1 MKAILVRAF
10 GGPEVL
16 KLEDVPEPAPGPGQI
31 VVAMKAAGVNPVET
45 YVRAGLYPS
54 KPDLPYCPG
63 SDAAG
68 VVESVGRGVKGLRP
82 GDRVFLYVYA
92 GGGSGTYAEKTLCAA
107 SRAFPLPKT
116 LSFEQGAALG
126 VPYGTA
132 HRALFARGRAK
143 KGETVLIHGASGGVG
158 VAAVQLARAA
168 GLEVLGTGGGAEG
181 AAFVKSLGADASFDH
196 RAPGYQDEILKATGG
211 RGPDL
216 IVEMLA
222 NANLPADLALAAPR
236 GRIVV
241 VGSRGAVTIDAR
253 ATMMKDL
260 DVLGMTMRNVG
271 GEKDVAALYAA
282 LGKGLKSGAL
292 KPAIGKRFPLVEAAK
307 AHEAVMTPGARGKIV
322 LIP

>member
-10 GGPEVL
+10 GGPEAL
-16 KLEDVPEPAPGPGQI
+16 SLEEVPAPTPGPGQV
-31 VVAMKAAGVNPVET
+31 VVAAKAVGVNPVEV
-45 YVRAGLYPS
+45 YVRAGSYPA
-54 KPDLPYCPG
+54 KPELPYCPG

-68 VVESVGRGVKGLRP
+68 IVEAVGRGVKGVRI
-82 GDRVFLYVYA
+82 GDRVYVY
-92 GGGSGTYAEKTLCAA
+92 GTISGAYAAKTLCAA
-107 SRAFPLPKT
+107 SRVFPLPKS

-132 HRALFARGRAK
+132 HRALFHRGRAR

-168 GLEVLGTGGGAEG
+168 GLKVLGTGGGAEG
-181 AAFVKSLGADASFDH
+181 AAFVKSLGANAAFDH
-196 RAPGYQDEILKATGG
+196 RAPDYQDDIRNSTNGK
-211 RGPDL
+211 GPDL

-222 NANLPADLALAAPR
+222 NVNLPADLALAAPL

-241 VGSRGAVTIDAR
+241 VGSRGPVQIDPR

-260 DVLGMTMRNVG
+260 DVLGMSMRNLG
-271 GEKDVAALYAA
+271 SEKDVAALYAA
-282 LGKGLKSGAL
+282 LSKGLKSGAL
-292 KPAIGKRFPLVEAAK
+292 KPMIAKSFPLAEAGR
-307 AHEAVMTPGARGKIV
+307 AHEAVMSPGARGKIV

>member
-1 MKAILVRAF
+1 MKTILVRAF

-16 KLEDVPEPAPGPGQI
+16 QIEEAPDPAPGPGQV
-31 VVAMKAAGVNPVET
+31 VVAVKAVGVNPVET

-54 KPDLPYCPG
+54 KPALPYCPG

-68 VVESVGRGVKGLRP
+68 VVAALGRGVKGLKT
-82 GDRVFLYVYA
+82 GDRVYVYGA
-92 GGGSGTYAEKTLCAA
+92 VGGVYAERALCAT
-107 SRAFPLPKT
+107 SRVFALPKA

-168 GLEVLGTGGGAEG
+168 ELNVLGTGGGAEG
-181 AAFVKSLGADASFDH
+181 AAFVKSLGAHAAFDH
-196 RAPGYQDEILKATGG
+196 RAPGYQDEILKASGG
-211 RGPDL
+211 KGPDL

-222 NANLPADLALAAPR
+222 NVNLPADLALAAPR
-236 GRIVV
+236 GRVVV
-241 VGSRGAVTIDAR
+241 VGSRGPVSIDAR

-260 DVLGMTMRNVG
+260 DVLGMSLRNA
-271 GEKDVAALYAA
+271 GEDAIAAIHAALV
-282 LGKGLKSGAL
+282 KGLKSGAL
-292 KPAIGKRFPLVEAAK
+292 APVIGKSFPLADAAK
-307 AHEAVMTPGARGKIV
+307 AHEAMLSPGARGKIV

>member
-16 KLEDVPEPAPGPGQI
+16 KLEDVPEPRPGPGQV
-31 VVAMKAAGVNPVET
+31 VVAVKAAGVNPVEA
-45 YVRAGLYPS
+45 YVRAGMYPA
-54 KPDLPYCPG
+54 KPELPYCPG

-68 VVESVGRGVKGLRP
+68 VVEAVGRGVKGVKA
-82 GDRVFLYVYA
+82 GDRVYVYGA
-92 GGGSGTYAEKTLCAA
+92 VSGVYAEKALCATP
-107 SRAFPLPKT
+107 RVFPLPKS

-132 HRALFARGRAK
+132 RRALFQRGRAK

-168 GLEVLGTGGGAEG
+168 GLKVLGTGGGGEG
-181 AAFVKSLGADASFDH
+181 AAFVKALGAHAVFDH
-196 RAPGYQDEILKATGG
+196 RAPGYQDEIVKATGG
-211 RGPDL
+211 KGPDL

-222 NANLPADLALAAPR
+222 NVNLPADFALAAPR
-236 GRIVV
+236 GRIVI
-241 VGSRGAVTIDAR
+241 VGSRGPVSIDAR
-253 ATMMKDL
+253 GTMMKDL
-260 DVLGMTMRNVG
+260 DVLGMSLRNVD
-271 GEKDVAALYAA
+271 EKGVAAIHAA

-292 KPAIGKRFPLVEAAK
+292 KPVIAKSFPLAEAAR
-307 AHEAVMTPGARGKIV
+307 AHEAVMAPGARGKIV